1 MGWKFPFAAAGLFT
15 FAIGSRP
22 VVVRPI
28 QSAMQEVMV
37 ALLQT
42 VKWQN
47 KLITSTAS
55 AITQSV
61 FFLTHGLNR
70 PALNPTSHLHRMPR
84 LRKLETLR
92 PLSYVS

>member
-42 VKWQN
+42 VK
-47 KLITSTAS
+47 
-55 AITQSV
+55 
-61 FFLTHGLNR
+61 
-70 PALNPTSHLHRMPR
+70 
-84 LRKLETLR
+84 
-92 PLSYVS
+92 